1 MLPIHWSAQALD
13 ELDAIIGYIAQ
24 RSPSAAERMHA
35 LIEAAVLPL
44 AEHPYLCRQ
53 GRVEGTRE
61 LLAHPNY
68 WVIYRVLADQIEIA
82 GVLHAARQFPPS
94 A

>member
-44 AEHPYLCRQ
+44 AYFDRGAPKIR
-53 GRVEGTRE
+53 R
-61 LLAHPNY
+61 
-68 WVIYRVLADQIEIA
+68 
-82 GVLHAARQFPPS
+82 FS
-94 A
+94 